1 MTIIAPLLSKSLST
15 RTLLAIRATAGLG
28 LVVAASTFAVAQFN
42 PFNTS
47 NLPMKSMTD
56 NWGAPSMVG
65 QLASNEGIFVDPKE
79 FKINKGVAKGD
90 PSAQI
95 AKSGAREVSEGAIIF
110 RSGTKLYIVDGKPRQ

>member
-1 MTIIAPLLSKSLST
+1 MTTIATLLSKSRST
-15 RTLLAIRATAGLG
+15 RTLAIGAAAGLS
-28 LVVAASTFAVAQFN
+28 LVAAASTFAVAQFN

-56 NWGAPSMVG
+56 NWSAPSMVG
-65 QLASNEGIFVDPKE
+65 QLASNEGIFIDPKE

-95 AKSGAREVSEGAIIF
+95 RKSGAREVSEGAIIF
-110 RSGTKLYIVDGKPRQ
+110 RSGSKLYIVDGRPSE